1 MNKSQDIVIRIL
13 ITAALL
19 VFGVLS
25 SRTVFAETETYTAS
39 TMRLLHYEGS
49 VEIEDASGESG
60 LVMENIRFNSGDSLH
75 TGTDSSASVGL
86 DSTKI
91 VSLDEQ
97 TSVKF
102 TKQAKALE
110 MKLTEGTIFLDVQEK
125 LQENETLDIKT
136 SNMTVG
142 IRGTV
147 IYVSTTQE
155 SQSEGQTGYTTTTM
169 GVLNGQTEYVY
180 TDQDGKEQ
188 KKELSAGRKV
198 VLKKKASDEK
208 KEDLSV
214 REEDITS
221 GDIEGF
227 IRQEIGKNPAT
238 EQRIRESCDVLNQED
253 AADSSTKEKDA
264 SGGEPSGGESAE
276 TEYPAS
282 GNWTY
287 DEPVK
292 LVAQSASKLYDGQP
306 LTRTGDVLV
315 YGLPSA
321 FSIDVS
327 AGGSITDAGK
337 AENKIKEFKIYNK
350 TGEDVTSH
358 FKDIEEVSGSLV
370 VDPAPLTVWTGSA
383 SRVYDG
389 TPLTDPDTAL
399 RFYPGYEKGQKPW
412 RNTSYVST
420 QTGQAAGMGNNQI
433 LYGVC
438 GTTWVHGTN
447 PITGESEEIELH
459 AGEKLSVR
467 LHDDTG
473 NNSDSIEFEVIK
485 IKKEDIKDIPE
496 EIIRLYADN
505 SDLLAQAAIDAGWDR
520 EFLAAVNERI
530 QALSEK
536 EDGQPERADNA
547 AATWNGLKVDQED
560 VERLQEDLT
569 NVRITIDTRITNYN
583 DRALGSEEAHYT
595 GVTVNDRVKVT
606 ATGAQKDVGKS
617 KNTYKIDW
625 NGVNPDNYALKEDLG
640 ILEVTP
646 AGVTVKTGSDTKE
659 YDGRPLTNDRAS
671 ITGLV
676 NGETASVKTEGEITD
691 VGTVRNSC
699 SIKWGSAKEKN
710 YTVTKDLGTLE
721 VTGNSREITFTAS
734 VTGKTYDGKPLTAD
748 SVTVEGLPA
757 GMKEASVRAKSTDGF
772 TVKAASGDREEE
784 FSGFTYTVSLS
795 GSRTDAG
802 SSECTIDSVRIFD
815 PDGNDV
821 TANFTN
827 IRTEKGTLTVTP
839 APAAVTTGSAAK
851 EYDGTPLTS
860 AEASITGLVNGET
873 AAVTATGNITE
884 VGTTENT
891 YSIEWGTAKASN
903 YTLDEK
909 TGTLEVTQ
917 NSSEIIFTAAS
928 ANRAYNGTALTGD
941 SVTAAG
947 IPAGFTYEA
956 SAAGSQTDAGNSES
970 TVSAYKILN
979 ADGKDVTGAFTNIRT
994 EKGTLTVT
1002 PAPAAVTTGSAVKEY
1017 DGTPLTSAE
1026 ASITGLVNGETAA
1039 VTATGSITEVGTTEN
1054 TYSIEWGT
1062 AKASNYTLDEK
1073 LGTLE
1078 IKAPHDISIVVSAV
1092 GDSTVTYDGKF
1103 HGGSPKVECELAC
1116 TLTRESDTKWRGE
1129 LSDGFYFNIEV
1140 TGGGTDAGLYD
1151 LNAVASTTCASEVR
1165 HTLTVEEDKLEILP
1179 AQVTVTTGS
1188 SGKTYDGTPLTSA
1201 EASITGLVNGE
1212 TAAVTAT
1219 GSITEVGT
1227 TENTSS
1233 IEWGTA
1239 KSANYTVDEH
1249 LGTLEVTALEVV
1261 FEPLCDDADYNGYVW
1276 LPDGMHAS
1284 YKDGPEI
1291 EYDSIHYAASGAS
1304 FTAYYNLM
1312 GGATV
1317 RLWCSGYKDAGTYTV
1332 IPKCTFESGNES
1344 NYKISFIKNEMTI
1357 SPLEVEFDL
1366 GGSTLPYDGNQHGG
1380 DLQVHCD
1387 DEVFSVTKESSTRW
1401 RVIKETENGEDVIEV
1416 EITGGG
1422 TEPGE
1427 YTLSCSKTFASGK
1440 AGNYT
1445 IKVIHEK
1452 LVITPVVSLFSAKP
1466 PLSMP
1471 PLGETAPQKDAGED
1485 AAAGKGS
1492 TAGENADTG
1501 KDTAA
1506 GEDNT
1511 AGENA
1516 DAGSSLEKKAGEEVS
1531 DEPAGKTEG
1540 QASEKAA
1547 AKTED
1552 KTVNE
1557 TKEKS
1562 EEVSA
1567 EKAEKKAAEDSAE
1580 KTEKKAADDSA
1591 EKAEKKATDG
1601 SAGKAE
1607 KNAEESST
1615 KEEKTESKPEE
1626 QTKGNTA
1633 E

>member
-1 MNKSQDIVIRIL
+1 M
-13 ITAALL
+13 
-19 VFGVLS
+19 
-25 SRTVFAETETYTAS
+25 
-39 TMRLLHYEGS
+39 
-49 VEIEDASGESG
+49 
-60 LVMENIRFNSGDSLH
+60 
-75 TGTDSSASVGL
+75 
-86 DSTKI
+86 
-91 VSLDEQ
+91 
-97 TSVKF
+97 
-102 TKQAKALE
+102 
-110 MKLTEGTIFLDVQEK
+110 
-125 LQENETLDIKT
+125 
-136 SNMTVG
+136 
-142 IRGTV
+142 
-147 IYVSTTQE
+147 
-155 SQSEGQTGYTTTTM
+155 
-169 GVLNGQTEYVY
+169 
-180 TDQDGKEQ
+180 
-188 KKELSAGRKV
+188 
-198 VLKKKASDEK
+198 
-208 KEDLSV
+208 
-214 REEDITS
+214 
-221 GDIEGF
+221 
-227 IRQEIGKNPAT
+227 
-238 EQRIRESCDVLNQED
+238 
-253 AADSSTKEKDA
+253 
-264 SGGEPSGGESAE
+264 
-276 TEYPAS
+276 
-282 GNWTY
+282 
-287 DEPVK
+287 
-292 LVAQSASKLYDGQP
+292 
-306 LTRTGDVLV
+306 
-315 YGLPSA
+315 
-321 FSIDVS
+321 
-327 AGGSITDAGK
+327 
-337 AENKIKEFKIYNK
+337 
-350 TGEDVTSH
+350 
-358 FKDIEEVSGSLV
+358 
-370 VDPAPLTVWTGSA
+370 
-383 SRVYDG
+383 
-389 TPLTDPDTAL
+389 
-399 RFYPGYEKGQKPW
+399 
-412 RNTSYVST
+412 
-420 QTGQAAGMGNNQI
+420 
-433 LYGVC
+433 
-438 GTTWVHGTN
+438 
-447 PITGESEEIELH
+447 
-459 AGEKLSVR
+459 
-467 LHDDTG
+467 
-473 NNSDSIEFEVIK
+473 
-485 IKKEDIKDIPE
+485 
-496 EIIRLYADN
+496 
-505 SDLLAQAAIDAGWDR
+505 
-520 EFLAAVNERI
+520 
-530 QALSEK
+530 
-536 EDGQPERADNA
+536 
-547 AATWNGLKVDQED
+547 
-560 VERLQEDLT
+560 
-569 NVRITIDTRITNYN
+569 
-583 DRALGSEEAHYT
+583 
-595 GVTVNDRVKVT
+595 
-606 ATGAQKDVGKS
+606 
-617 KNTYKIDW
+617 
-625 NGVNPDNYALKEDLG
+625 
-640 ILEVTP
+640 
-646 AGVTVKTGSDTKE
+646 
-659 YDGRPLTNDRAS
+659 
-671 ITGLV
+671 
-676 NGETASVKTEGEITD
+676 
-691 VGTVRNSC
+691 
-699 SIKWGSAKEKN
+699 
-710 YTVTKDLGTLE
+710 
-721 VTGNSREITFTAS
+721 
-734 VTGKTYDGKPLTAD
+734 
-748 SVTVEGLPA
+748 
-757 GMKEASVRAKSTDGF
+757 
-772 TVKAASGDREEE
+772 
-784 FSGFTYTVSLS
+784 
-795 GSRTDAG
+795 
-802 SSECTIDSVRIFD
+802 
-815 PDGNDV
+815 
-821 TANFTN
+821 
-827 IRTEKGTLTVTP
+827 
-839 APAAVTTGSAAK
+839 
-851 EYDGTPLTS
+851 
-860 AEASITGLVNGET
+860 
-873 AAVTATGNITE
+873 
-884 VGTTENT
+884 
-891 YSIEWGTAKASN
+891 
-903 YTLDEK
+903 
-909 TGTLEVTQ
+909 
-917 NSSEIIFTAAS
+917 
-928 ANRAYNGTALTGD
+928 
-941 SVTAAG
+941 
-947 IPAGFTYEA
+947 
-956 SAAGSQTDAGNSES
+956 
-970 TVSAYKILN
+970 
-979 ADGKDVTGAFTNIRT
+979 
-994 EKGTLTVT
+994 
-1002 PAPAAVTTGSAVKEY
+1002 
-1017 DGTPLTSAE
+1017 
-1026 ASITGLVNGETAA
+1026 
-1039 VTATGSITEVGTTEN
+1039 EVGTTEN

-1261 FEPLCDDADYNGYVW
+1261 FEPLCFDADYNGYVW

-1344 NYKISFIKNEMTI
+1344 NYKISFINNEMTI